1 MARQF
6 RMSPLAIAV
15 LLLAGLLIYL
25 NLPAEQTKEQR
36 RSGTTPVRIHKV
48 ETTEF
53 PVVVEAIGTASANE
67 AVILTAQNTDIVQTI
82 AFEDGDLVEKGQL
95 LLSLNN
101 REELARVSELQI
113 NIREAKRQLV
123 RITNLAKESVASEQL
138 LDEQQ
143 ARVKAL
149 TAQLEVAN
157 SQLAEME
164 VKAPFAGVLGV
175 RRVSVGALVTPG
187 DVITTL
193 DDLYKVKV
201 DFGIAENHLATLA
214 LGQKV
219 SAISIAYPDK
229 PFIGVISSINSRVDP
244 VSRSIRVRAIIDNLN
259 LELRPGMLLQITLQ
273 KKILTT
279 LVVPEQ
285 ALLPIEDK
293 QFVYVIKDD
302 KAIQTE
308 VKVGRRKPGIAQ
320 IISGLNEGDFV
331 VTEGTLRLRNGSA
344 VNVLSIDL

>member
-6 RMSPLAIAV
+6 RMSPLVIAV
-15 LLLAGLLIYL
+15 LLLVGLLVYL
-25 NLPAEQTKEQR
+25 NIPEEPVKEQR
-36 RSGTTPVRIHKV
+36 RGGTTPVRVHQV
-48 ETTEF
+48 AMTEF

-67 AVILTAQNTDIVQTI
+67 AVILTAQNTDIVQSI
-82 AFEDGDLVEKGQL
+82 SFDDGDLVEKGQL

-157 SQLAEME
+157 SQLAEMQ
-164 VKAPFAGVLGV
+164 VTAPFSGVLGV
-175 RRVSVGALVTPG
+175 RQVSVGALVTPG

-214 LGQKV
+214 LGQTITAV
-219 SAISIAYPDK
+219 SIAYPEA
-229 PFIGVISSINSRVDP
+229 PFQGVISSINSRVDP
-244 VSRSIRVRAIIDNLN
+244 VSRSIRVRAIIDNSN
-259 LELRPGMLLQITLQ
+259 LALRPGMLLQITLQ
-273 KKILTT
+273 KKILKT

-293 QFVYVIKDD
+293 QFVYVVKDN

-320 IISGLNEGDFV
+320 IISGINEGDYV
-331 VTEGTLRLRNGSA
+331 VTEGTLRLRNGSN
-344 VNVLSIDL
+344 VNVLTNDL